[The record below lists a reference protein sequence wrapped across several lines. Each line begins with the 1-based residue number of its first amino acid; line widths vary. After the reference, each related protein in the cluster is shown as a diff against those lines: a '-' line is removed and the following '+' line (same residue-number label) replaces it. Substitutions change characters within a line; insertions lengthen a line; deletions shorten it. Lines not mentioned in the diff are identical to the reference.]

1 MRAMA
6 TTASFIEDPARGV
19 RLEVLTE
26 GAGDDVVLLPS
37 SHRGAADFVM
47 LSAALAGAGYRA
59 IAVNPRGVGASTGP
73 LDLSMSDI
81 ADDVAMVI
89 EQQGHGPAH
98 VVGHALGNTF
108 ARATASYRPE
118 VVRSLCLLACGGH
131 NLAQAAPPP
140 LVMEHFAR
148 CSDTS
153 LPDAERLES
162 LGIVFFAPGNDAS
175 SWLDGWWHGGDAV
188 SAALRSSDP
197 EEWWRGGAG
206 PMLIVQP
213 LHDVMAP
220 PSTGRE
226 LKASL
231 GDRVRYVELA
241 DCGHAMLPEQPDLIA
256 QQVLTWLADQ
266 P

>member
-6 TTASFIEDPARGV
+6 TTASFLDDRERGV

-26 GAGDDVVLLPS
+26 GAGDDVILLPS
-37 SHRGAADFVM
+37 SHRGAADFAL

-73 LDLSMSDI
+73 LDLSMRDI

-89 EQQGHGPAH
+89 QQMGDGPAH

-108 ARATASYRPE
+108 ARAPASSRPE
-118 VVRSLCLLACGGH
+118 AVQSLALLACGGH
-131 NLAQAAPPP
+131 NLAEAAPPP

-148 CSDTS
+148 CSDTA
-153 LPDAERLES
+153 LPDADRIES

-175 SWLDGWWHGGDAV
+175 VWLDGWWEGGSAA

-197 EEWWRGGAG
+197 EEWWRGGTA
-206 PMLIVQP
+206 PILIVQP
-213 LHDVMAP
+213 LHDAMAP
-220 PSTGRE
+220 PETTGRQ
-226 LKASL
+226 LKRDL

-256 QQVLTWLADQ
+256 EHVLTW
-266 P
+266 